1 MTFLAAAGPLVWPTL
16 VLTAVTLWF
25 SAMYARSREP
35 RFAWTAASLAV
46 ATLLMA
52 GLAAVTGFQWSVSAT
67 DAAQPEDRWLV
78 VLGLAESL
86 NGLVLALFACV
97 AASVIVAFGA
107 YRGRPSPS
115 EA

>member
-1 MTFLAAAGPLVWPTL
+1 MTFLAAAGPLVWPIL
-16 VLTAVTLWF
+16 LLTAVTLWF
-25 SAMYARSREP
+25 SAVYARSREL

-67 DAAQPEDRWLV
+67 DAAQLEDRWLA

-86 NGLVLALFACV
+86 NGLVLAFACV
-97 AASVIVAFGA
+97 AASVIVAYGA
-107 YRGRPSPS
+107 YRGRPSAS

>member
-1 MTFLAAAGPLVWPTL
+1 MA
-16 VLTAVTLWF
+16 LWF
-25 SAMYARSREP
+25 SARYARSREP

-67 DAAQPEDRWLV
+67 DAAQLEDRWLV
-78 VLGLAESL
+78 VFGLTESL
-86 NGLVLALFACV
+86 NTLVVALFACV
-97 AASVIVAFGA
+97 AASIIVAYGA
-107 YRGRPSPS
+107 YRGRPAAS